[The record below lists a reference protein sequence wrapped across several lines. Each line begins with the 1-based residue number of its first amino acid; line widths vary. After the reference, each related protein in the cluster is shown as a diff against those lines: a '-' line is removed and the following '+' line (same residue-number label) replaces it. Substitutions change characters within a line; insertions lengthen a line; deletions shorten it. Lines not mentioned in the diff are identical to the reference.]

1 MIETFLTMKD
11 KDKIIAAMLVGA
23 AVGGA
28 VVWFL
33 TSDKKEEMM
42 NDLKDTAE
50 KVKNEFGDVIDKGLQ
65 LVEDLTGKS
74 EPTSNNNS

>member
-1 MIETFLTMKD
+1 MKD